1 MRKIILLCFVS
12 ALSLYGAAVPSA
24 NEILASVRMIE
35 ARQQI
40 DLQGQLRENDIVIPF
55 RLIQNGPLIRY
66 SFTNPD
72 EVLQL
77 RLGQNSSRLDLVTD
91 TGTEKFAAEKL
102 SQKIRGTSLTYED
115 LAFKFLYWQSARI
128 LGEENVRTRNCW
140 KLQLRAPSRE
150 SQYSNVLLWIDK
162 ASGALMRMEGYDWN
176 AQLVKRFEAVSAQ
189 KIDNRWFLKQMRI
202 EELQPGTN
210 HAQAVTNK
218 RVRFLRLIRRGVTTR
233 ADCPNR
239 LICDHR
245 FLQFFRGQAGEAAAH
260 LDRQDFFD
268 VAFVALL
275 KRFAYAHDWTQACFV
290 GSAHFEVYNFVSLAK
305 QAAPC

>member
-40 DLQGQLRENDIVIPF
+40 DLQGQLRQNDIVVPF

-72 EVLQL
+72 EILQL
-77 RLGQNSSRLDLVTD
+77 RLGENSSRLDLVT
-91 TGTEKFAAEKL
+91 GSETEKFAAANLK
-102 SQKIRGTSLTYED
+102 QRIRGTSVTYED
-115 LAFKFLYWQSARI
+115 LAFKFLYWPNARV

-162 ASGALMRMEGYDWN
+162 AICALMRMEGYDWN
-176 AQLVKRFEAVSAQ
+176 AQLAKRFEVVSAQ
-189 KIDNRWFLKQMRI
+189 KIQGRWFLKQMRV

-210 HAQAVTNK
+210 HVQARTYLEIK
-218 RVRFLRLIRRGVTTR
+218 R
-233 ADCPNR
+233 
-239 LICDHR
+239 
-245 FLQFFRGQAGEAAAH
+245 
-260 LDRQDFFD
+260 
-268 VAFVALL
+268 
-275 KRFAYAHDWTQACFV
+275 
-290 GSAHFEVYNFVSLAK
+290 
-305 QAAPC
+305 